1 MIRDLKRFSR
11 KTYDLLVIGGG
22 INGAAIAY
30 LAASTGASVAL
41 LEKGDFAGG
50 TSSKSTKL
58 MHGGLRYLEHLEF
71 DLVAESLKERY
82 IQWKSAPHLV
92 KPMAFVIPV
101 YRGDPR
107 GLWQMRLGVW
117 LYDALS
123 GAYTLGGHRTLSK
136 KEVVRHI
143 AGINPEGLVGGVEYF
158 DAQMDDARL
167 CLENVLMADKHGAHA
182 ANHAEVM
189 GFLKNNGRTVGAR
202 VQDARA
208 GTSFDVL
215 ARQIVV
221 AAGPWSDMVLHK
233 DAPRAKPC
241 LRGTKGAHVVYRGRL
256 SDRALLVPTRT
267 GKRVIFIIPF
277 KGNTLIGT
285 TDTDYADSPDDV
297 RCDEDDVAYLLGEAN
312 RILSGRTLQKE
323 NVIMTFAGVR
333 PLVHDRGTPSQV
345 SRRHVIKR
353 ALSGVYYVLGGK
365 YTTYRAIARECV
377 AKALPEALRA
387 YGPLGPEAGQCLG
400 TGDQHPLYGSPE
412 QGQEDAKAAAEHY
425 SVGIDIVEHLMG
437 VYGSRFADVLALT
450 REDPSL
456 KGKLCSCSPSIRA
469 QVVYAIKVEMARTVE
484 DVFDRRLGLV
494 YTDCPTRQCRLTIE
508 EMLRDA

>member
-11 KTYDLLVIGGG
+11 KTYDLLVVGGG

-58 MHGGLRYLEHLEF
+58 IHGGLRYLEHLEF

-136 KEVVRHI
+136 KEAVRHVP
-143 AGINPEGLVGGVEYF
+143 GINPEGLVGAVEYF

-182 ANHAEVM
+182 ANHVEVT

-215 ARQIVV
+215 ARQVVV

-233 DAPRAKPC
+233 DTPRAKPC

-297 RCDEDDVAYLLGEAN
+297 RCDEDDVAYLLGEAS
-312 RILSGRTLQKE
+312 RVLSGRTLQKD
-323 NVIMTFAGVR
+323 NVIMTFAGIR

-377 AKALPEALRA
+377 AKVLPEA
-387 YGPLGPEAGQCLG
+387 GPRLV
-400 TGDQHPLYGSPE
+400 TGDRHPLYGSPG
-412 QGQEDAKAAAEHY
+412 QGQEDAKAAAGQY
-425 SVGIDIVEHLMG
+425 SVGTDTVEHLMG

-450 REDPSL
+450 GEDPSL
-456 KGKLCSCSPSIRA
+456 KGKLCSCSPAIRA
-469 QVVYAIKVEMARTVE
+469 QVVYSIKVEMARTVE
-484 DVFDRRLGLV
+484 DVFDRRLGLI
-494 YTDCPTRQCRLTIE
+494 YTDCPTRQCRAAIE
-508 EMLRDA
+508 EMLTEGI

>member
-11 KTYDLLVIGGG
+11 KTYDLLVVGGG

-30 LAASTGASVAL
+30 LAASTGASTAL

-58 MHGGLRYLEHLEF
+58 VHGGLRYLENFEF

-92 KPMAFVIPV
+92 RPMAFIIPV

-123 GAYTLGGHRTLSK
+123 GAYTLGRHRTLSK
-136 KEVVRHI
+136 KEVVQHVPD
-143 AGINPEGLVGGVEYF
+143 INPEGLLGGVEYF

-167 CLENVLMADKHGAHA
+167 CLENVLMADKHGAHV
-182 ANHAEVM
+182 ANHVEVT
-189 GFLKNNGRTVGAR
+189 GFLKNNGRTIGAR
-202 VQDARA
+202 VQDAQA

-215 ARQIVV
+215 ARQVVV
-221 AAGPWSDMVLHK
+221 AVGPWSDIVLHQ

-241 LRGTKGAHVVYRGRL
+241 LRGTKGAHVVYRGCL

-267 GKRVIFIIPF
+267 DQRVIFIIPF

-285 TDTDYADSPDDV
+285 TDTDYAGSPDDV
-297 RCDEDDVAYLLGEAN
+297 RCDQDDVAYLLGEAS
-312 RILSGRTLQKE
+312 RILSGRPFQKE

-333 PLVHDRGTPSQV
+333 PLVYDRGTPSQV

-353 ALSGVYYVLGGK
+353 AFSGVYYVLGGK

-377 AKALPEALRA
+377 AKVL
-387 YGPLGPEAGQCLG
+387 PEAGQRLG
-400 TGDQHPLYGSPE
+400 TGDRHPLYGSPG
-412 QGQEDAKAAAEHY
+412 QGQEDVKSAAGHY
-425 SVGIDIVEHLMG
+425 SVGTDTVEHLMG

-450 REDPSL
+450 QEDPSL
-456 KGKLCSCSPSIRA
+456 KGKICSCSPAIRA
-469 QVVYAIKVEMARTVE
+469 QVIYAMKVEMARTVE
-484 DVFDRRLGLV
+484 DVFDRRLGLI
-494 YTDCPTRQCRLTIE
+494 YTDCPTRQCRAAIE
-508 EMLRDA
+508 EMLTEGI